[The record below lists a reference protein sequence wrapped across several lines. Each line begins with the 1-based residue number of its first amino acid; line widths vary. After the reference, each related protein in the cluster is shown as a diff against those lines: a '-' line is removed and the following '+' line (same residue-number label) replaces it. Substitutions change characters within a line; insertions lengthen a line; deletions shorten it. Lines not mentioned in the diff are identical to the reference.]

1 VQRWLAVTTFGCGAL
16 LGIVSIARNGDALEE
31 EQMSESER
39 SEVQSPMT
47 QVVVLGAGTGSGE
60 VIGEFQSAGLR
71 VGWNKA
77 MLSQQA
83 HAALHEI
90 LERAGGAVDR
100 LFELRHGALV
110 LLRCRLL
117 GNGAAPQLS
126 FDGSRRRRIG

>member
-1 VQRWLAVTTFGCGAL
+1 
-16 LGIVSIARNGDALEE
+16 
-31 EQMSESER
+31 MSESGR
-39 SEVQSPMT
+39 SEGQSAMT
-47 QVVVLGAGTGSGE
+47 QVVVHGAGAGGAE

-90 LERAGGAVDR
+90 LQRAGGAVDR

-117 GNGAAPQLS
+117 GDGASLQLS
-126 FDGSRRRRIG
+126 FDGSQRRRIG